1 MTKPILWTS
10 TRTSGTIVHQ
20 MVAASGLDLDIRFI
34 SLRKGDHKTPDFLA
48 INPKGEVAAIQIPDA
63 GTTITEIPAM
73 ALWLAEAA
81 PESGLL
87 PRDPI
92 GRAKGM
98 EWLCWCHFR
107 MANTFSLA
115 FQAKRLTGGD
125 EAAAAALK
133 ATAVTR
139 AQDALA
145 FADAQLAG
153 RPHGTI
159 LGTEKVSAADIFL
172 AALLGFGGFLGVAT
186 DGFANLKAL
195 GAKVAAAPAIAAAL
209 AREQEIG

>member
-34 SLRKGDHKTPDFLA
+34 SLRKGDHKTPGFLA
-48 INPKGEVAAIQIPDA
+48 INPKGEVAAIQLPDA
-63 GTTITEIPAM
+63 GVTITEIPAM

-87 PRDPI
+87 PRDAI

-139 AQDALA
+139 AQEALA
-145 FADAQLAG
+145 FAEAQLAG
-153 RPHGTI
+153 RAHGTI
-159 LGTEKVSAADIFL
+159 LGTEKITAADIFL

-195 GAKVAAAPAIAAAL
+195 GAKVAAVPAIAAAL

>member
-10 TRTSGTIVHQ
+10 THTSGTIVHS
-20 MVAASGLDLDIRFI
+20 MAAASGLDIDVRFI
-34 SLRKGDHKTPDFLA
+34 SLRAGDHRTPDFLA
-48 INPKGEVAAIQIPDA
+48 INPKGEVAALQLPEA
-63 GTTITEIPAM
+63 GVTITEIPAM

-81 PESGLL
+81 PDSGLL
-87 PRDPI
+87 PRDAI

-115 FQAKRLTGGD
+115 FQAKRMVGGD
-125 EAAAAALK
+125 EAAAAALR

-139 AQDALA
+139 ARDALA
-145 FADAQLAG
+145 FAEAALA
-153 RPHGTI
+153 RQANGTL
-159 LGTEKVSAADIFL
+159 LGTAQVSAPDIFL
-172 AALLGFGGFLGVAT
+172 ASLLRFAGFLGVAT
-186 DGFANLKAL
+186 DDLASLQAL
-195 GAKVAAAPAIAAAL
+195 GARVAAHPAIAAAL

>member
-63 GTTITEIPAM
+63 GVAITEIPAM

-81 PESGLL
+81 PDSGLL
-87 PRDPI
+87 PHDAI

-195 GAKVAAAPAIAAAL
+195 GAKVAAVPAIAAAL

>member
-10 TRTSGTIVHQ
+10 TQTSGTIVHS
-20 MVAASGLDLDIRFI
+20 MAAVSGIDIDVRFI
-34 SLRKGDHKTPDFLA
+34 SLRAGDHKAPDFLA
-48 INPKGEVAAIQIPDA
+48 INPKGEVAALQLPEA
-63 GTTITEIPAM
+63 GVTITEIPAM

-81 PESGLL
+81 PDSGLL
-87 PRDPI
+87 PRDPV

-115 FQAKRLTGGD
+115 FQAKRVTGGD
-125 EAAAAALK
+125 EAAAAALR

-139 AQDALA
+139 ARDALA
-145 FADAQLAG
+145 LAEA
-153 RPHGTI
+153 HLAKQANGTL
-159 LGTEKVSAADIFL
+159 LGTASVSAPDIFL
-172 AALLGFGGFLGVAT
+172 ASLLRFAGFLGVAT
-186 DGFANLKAL
+186 EDLAHLQAL
-195 GAKVAAAPAIAAAL
+195 GAKVAAQPAIAAAL

>member
-63 GTTITEIPAM
+63 GVTITEIPAM

-81 PESGLL
+81 PDSGLL
-87 PRDPI
+87 PRDAI

-186 DGFANLKAL
+186 DGYANLKAL
-195 GAKVAAAPAIAAAL
+195 GAKVAAVPAIAAAL

>member
-10 TRTSGTIVHQ
+10 TRTSGSIVHQ
-20 MVAASGLDLDIRFI
+20 MAAASGLDLDIRFI
-34 SLRKGDHKTPDFLA
+34 SLRKGEHRTPEFLA
-48 INPKGEVAAIQIPDA
+48 VNPKGEVAAIQVPDA
-63 GTTITEIPAM
+63 GVTITEIPAM

-87 PRDPI
+87 PKDPL

-107 MANTFSLA
+107 MANTFTIA
-115 FQAKRLTGGD
+115 FQAKRFTGGD

-133 ATAVTR
+133 ATAATR
-139 AQDALA
+139 AREALE
-145 FADAQLAG
+145 FAEAQLVKQAS
-153 RPHGTI
+153 GTV
-159 LGTEKVSAADIFL
+159 LGTAQVTAPDIFL
-172 AALLGFGGFLGVAT
+172 AALLAFGGFLGVAT
-186 DGFANLKAL
+186 DDLTHLKAL
-195 GAKVAAAPAIAAAL
+195 GAKVAAVPAIAAAL